1 MSRRVVWLLFLA
13 LSAGEATPA
22 QQPHA
27 APAYARTTTS
37 APALPDYTTRAN
49 HDPNGIG
56 KFYMGREIARVMG
69 HESAKWLDRSERGR
83 QEQTTRMLA
92 SLKIRPG
99 DVVADIGA
107 GSGYHTIRLA
117 RLVGPKGRVKAVDV
131 QQEMLD
137 LIRKRQKRQRLSNI
151 DLVLG
156 KADDPKLPAG
166 SLDLA
171 LMVDVYHEFEW
182 PFEMMQHIARALKP
196 GGRVAF
202 VEFKLEDPSIPVKT
216 VHKMSEAQVLKEM
229 QPFGLIHVETVRTLP
244 WQHLIIFKKPPAA
257 SAPAAH
263 GGAPISS
270 GFGRPRYQAASYAR
284 LKLVQT
290 APNGAVHWARPEAW
304 RRPEESGISIG

>member
-1 MSRRVVWLLFLA
+1 MPRCVIGIAFLA
-13 LSAGEATPA
+13 SLAGDVSLA
-22 QQPHA
+22 QRPFA
-27 APAYARTTTS
+27 APAPTRATAS
-37 APALPDYTTRAN
+37 APARPDYTTRAI

-69 HESAKWLDRSERGR
+69 HESAKWLERPQRER
-83 QEQTTRMLA
+83 QEQGARMLA

-117 RLVGPKGRVKAVDV
+117 RLVGPGGRVKAVDI

-137 LIRKRQKRQRLSNI
+137 LIRKRQKRQGLRNI

-156 KADDPKLPAG
+156 KADDPNLPAE
-166 SLDLA
+166 SLDLV

-182 PFEMMQHIARALKP
+182 PFEMMQHIVRALKP

-229 QPFGLIHVETVRTLP
+229 RPFGLVHQETVRTLP
-244 WQHLIIFKKPPAA
+244 WQHVIIFRKPSPA
-257 SAPAAH
+257 SAP
-263 GGAPISS
+263 
-270 GFGRPRYQAASYAR
+270 
-284 LKLVQT
+284 T
-290 APNGAVHWARPEAW
+290 E
-304 RRPEESGISIG
+304 